1 VILCKLQ
8 KYSAK
13 YKQTNKNYLT
23 DTERKNK
30 LKEDYMFEYIKM
42 KVTSVSWI
50 LEVGKGNLK
59 RVKNHWKT
67 ALVDY

>member
-1 VILCKLQ
+1 
-8 KYSAK
+8 
-13 YKQTNKNYLT
+13 
-23 DTERKNK
+23 
-30 LKEDYMFEYIKM
+30 MFEYIKM